1 MAARGRRVLRW
12 ALFGALLSLPLEPGS
27 GAVSATR
34 ATAPPP
40 TAGAGAGASPES
52 GAGASPE
59 SGAGASPESGAGTQT
74 PVDVTARSVNRDITA
89 AVPICTCDLTGGVCD
104 LDCCCDP
111 DCSPADIDVFSTCL
125 LGSEPVVSQMCIK
138 ESMIFT
144 SNTPFPTVLRDKG
157 CNLLFCV
164 NVTDPKTN
172 YFVPPRPVTKESFP
186 KLVSQFDRGSF
197 IIPSRPVFFNDGYR
211 VGDQILT
218 FFKEASVLGVFIQP
232 VAVVGG
238 ECTDRNPAG
247 FLQSS
252 SSTCAR
258 RVRDLNTACDS
269 LPALNAATYYEN
281 FVLLPTP
288 NITIGSNQVKI
299 IPEGREFLSSPW
311 VMNDVCRNVVSEVT
325 YWIEYRGIEGI
336 VGARVVFAL
345 TNVSLSATKIQQTF
359 HIFFVTNPTMVR
371 AKRRSGNAGYLLGAP
386 VLAFSGEV
394 AASLTVLKSAGDGS
408 CSRTGRNSVL
418 FRQNMRAGCSYRFTP
433 GQMCS
438 NLQTQINL
446 LLLGESPIN
455 SLGILGNA
463 SGSETEGLTRI
474 INPVPEAPGV
484 RCATSCPLSLALEIQ
499 ILWAYLGPL
508 ANPQA
513 AVLGARFQY
522 QRQDVG
528 CSISSVSLRTSVT
541 FIETTRYPPAP
552 RNQPAADW
560 KLPFDFFHPFKMAT
574 SGVVFSAGSI
584 LGSVCSVIVVGFL
597 GQL

>member
-59 SGAGASPESGAGTQT
+59 SGAGASPESGAGASPESGAGASPESGAGASPESGAGTQT

-89 AVPICTCDLTGGVCD
+89 ALPICTCDLTGGVCD

-125 LGSEPVVSQMCIK
+125 LGSEPKDKLLCAATARHQG
-138 ESMIFT
+138 E
-144 SNTPFPTVLRDKG
+144 FPEAGLAVRQRLFHYSFAACVLQR
-157 CNLLFCV
+157 
-164 NVTDPKTN
+164 
-172 YFVPPRPVTKESFP
+172 
-186 KLVSQFDRGSF
+186 
-197 IIPSRPVFFNDGYR
+197 R
-211 VGDQILT
+211 VQ
-218 FFKEASVLGVFIQP
+218 
-232 VAVVGG
+232 
-238 ECTDRNPAG
+238 G

-325 YWIEYRGIEGI
+325 YWIEYRGIEGL

-408 CSRTGRNSVL
+408 CSRMGRNSVL